1 MTSFFCHE
9 SKNGGVMDNETR
21 EQIALIRYKLIS
33 PVLAEPGRVQN
44 EYFRT
49 QAAKRHEFPRY
60 GSRKV
65 TVSTLKSWL
74 KIYKKKGFAGL
85 KPKVRSDK
93 GRPRKAS
100 PELVNAIRVKSKAYP
115 YLSGKRLHE
124 ILIQEG
130 LIGNPSIHYN
140 TLLRIVKEENLLQFG
155 NKRGDVRKRFELDQV
170 NDLWMCDFM
179 HGPRVLINRKA
190 HKAILCAIIDD
201 HSRMIVGH
209 AFAPSETVS
218 SLTKVLKDAFQ
229 VFGLPKRLY
238 VDNGASFNSNF
249 LAKSCAL
256 SGISLVH
263 SKPYDSPSR
272 GKIERYFRT
281 VRDRFL
287 SGITEELTLEQLNA
301 EFSIWLNDDYHHK
314 LHTGINERPIDRYHR
329 SSSKVDIRRPT
340 KAELDEI
347 FLVRHERVVNNDAT
361 ISFKGRIYEVPTAY
375 IRQRIEIRHPVDDDR
390 DLYLYDTDIRVGK
403 LKFVDKRQNARVF
416 KPAQS
421 RQLLSYAKGE
431 VKK

>member
-1 MTSFFCHE
+1 
-9 SKNGGVMDNETR
+9 MDNETR

-65 TVSTLKSWL
+65 RVSTLKSWL
-74 KIYKKKGFAGL
+74 KTYRKQGFEGL
-85 KPKVRSDK
+85 KPKTRSDK
-93 GRPRKAS
+93 GRPRKSS
-100 PELVNAIRVKSKAYP
+100 PEILNAIRVKSRAYP
-115 YLSGKRLHE
+115 FLTAKRLHE
-124 ILIQEG
+124 MLIEEG
-130 LIGNPSIHYN
+130 LIGDPPLHYN
-140 TLLRIVKEENLLQFG
+140 TLLRIIKEENLLQFG
-155 NKRGDVRKRFELDQV
+155 SKRRDARKSFETGHV

-179 HGPRVLINRKA
+179 HGPRVLVNRKA

-209 AFAPSETVS
+209 GFAASETVV
-218 SLTKVLKDAFQ
+218 SLTRVLKEAFQ
-229 VFGLPKRLY
+229 AYGLPKRLY
-238 VDNGASFNSNF
+238 VDNGPSFNSDF

-256 SGISLVH
+256 SGISLIH
-263 SKPYDSPSR
+263 SKPYDSASR

-287 SGITEELTLEQLNA
+287 STITEKITMDELNA
-301 EFSIWLNDDYHHK
+301 AFSTWLNDDYHHR

-329 SSSKVDIRRPT
+329 SVSTVDIHRPT
-340 KAELDEI
+340 TAELNEI
-347 FLVRHERVVNNDAT
+347 FLVRQERIVNNDAT

-375 IRQRIEIRHPVDDDR
+375 IRQRVEIRHPVDDDR
-390 DLYLYDTDIRVGK
+390 DLYLYDTDVKVAK
-403 LKFVDKRQNARVF
+403 LKFVDKLQNTRSF
-416 KPAQS
+416 KPLQS
-421 RQLLSYAKGE
+421 RDPLSYARGE